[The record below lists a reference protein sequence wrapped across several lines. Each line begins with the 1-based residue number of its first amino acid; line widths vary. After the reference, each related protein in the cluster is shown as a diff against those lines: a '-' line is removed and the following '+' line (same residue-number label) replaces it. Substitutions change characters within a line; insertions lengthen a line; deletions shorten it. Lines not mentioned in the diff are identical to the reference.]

1 MRFACFNI
9 NFFLSILQ
17 LKIASGYI
25 LLLVLLCIVVFLIR
39 LEHEKMENLDSKE
52 HSTNMRRKAVNQ
64 TFEKLL
70 EFSFYD
76 HFLLIQDS
84 ADTRECMNSCKAAL
98 DALNGLKPYYA
109 AEQHSAIDTISM
121 LLLEKERLLH
131 EVMNTLSGFPRADS
145 LLLRKAPGIVRQ
157 VRDAGQPDTPP
168 AKKGRG
174 LLNVLIGGRNK
185 KSAYAD
191 RKEKEMRN
199 RKRQSSINGEFIR
212 LQKDMYSQYAD
223 YRKRLEV
230 CSDSLRCRNRE
241 LNASI
246 SDLIHDFERAAD
258 TQYTEDMEE
267 TVALRKQSYRIIL
280 SIAVISVL
288 LIILLYLLIHADI
301 RKRQKYRMTL
311 EAACSRNKE
320 LLVSRRNLML
330 SVSHDL
336 RAPLG
341 TVCEFAELMQHE
353 RDAGLVK
360 EFATN
365 ILHASR
371 HVIGLADNLLHY
383 YRLEEGKEQL
393 ENTVF
398 HLEQAIGNTVN
409 IYLSSARKK
418 GLGLTTE
425 IKSCDVLVRG
435 DSGRLVQILGNLL
448 SNAVKFT
455 HTGYI
460 HVGALYG
467 NGRLTLFVRDTGI
480 GIDKGWQQLIFSDF
494 EQVGSPTD
502 NGFGLGLAVTSRLV
516 SLLGGD
522 IHLESTPGC
531 GSTFEVRLP
540 LGEADTPDM
549 RDTPSDDSIPPDIRV
564 LYIDDDRMQLDAV
577 RRMYLR
583 YGIECDCC
591 TDIDGMVTALRRNR
605 HDLVLTDMRM
615 SDTDGYGV
623 LSLLRNSNIGRSGTI
638 PVLAVTARVDNDIAC
653 FRDAGFAG
661 CLRKPFSG
669 DELMA
674 ATRGVERPDFMSIM
688 EGEEYTDELLD
699 IFIEDTEV
707 GLAGIRDA
715 VSSGDY
721 EKLGNIIHKA
731 VPVWETIRIDVPL
744 QELAYM
750 GSLPPEKWVG
760 MSEERI
766 GRLVRA
772 VENAVRKAI
781 TLKEKMNGDNTCSGG

>member
-1 MRFACFNI
+1 MRS
-9 NFFLSILQ
+9 FLSILQ
-17 LKIASGYI
+17 LKIAGGYI
-25 LLLVLLCIVVFLIR
+25 LLLALLCAVVFLVR
-39 LEHEKMENLDSKE
+39 LEHGKMEELDSRE
-52 HSTNMRRKAVNQ
+52 HSTNMRRKAVNR

-70 EFSFYD
+70 EFSFHD
-76 HFLLIQDS
+76 HFLLMQDS
-84 ADTRECMNSCKAAL
+84 ADIRECGNSCAAAL

-109 AEQHSAIDTISM
+109 AEQHPAIDTVSM
-121 LLLEKERLLH
+121 LLLEKERLLY
-131 EVMNTLSGFPRADS
+131 ELTNTLSGFPRADS

-157 VRDAGQPDTPP
+157 VRDAGQPDTPS

-185 KSAYAD
+185 KSAYAN

-199 RKRQSSINGEFIR
+199 RKRQSSVNGEFIR

-223 YRKRLEV
+223 YRKRLEA

-241 LNASI
+241 LDARI
-246 SDLIHDFERAAD
+246 SGLIHDFERAAD
-258 TQYTEDMEE
+258 MQYTEDMEE
-267 TVALRKQSYRIIL
+267 TAALRRQSFRIIL

-311 EAACSRNKE
+311 EAACSRNEE

-353 RDAGLVK
+353 KDAGLVR
-360 EFATN
+360 EFAAN

-371 HVIGLADNLLHY
+371 HVIGLANNLLHY
-383 YRLEEGKEQL
+383 YRLEEGKEQP
-393 ENTVF
+393 ENAVF
-398 HLEQAIGNTVN
+398 HLGQTIGNAVRV
-409 IYLSSARKK
+409 YLPSAEKK

-435 DSGRLVQILGNLL
+435 DSGRLVRILGNLL

-455 HTGYI
+455 RTGYI
-460 HVGALYG
+460 HVGASYG
-467 NGRLTLFVRDTGI
+467 NGRLLLFVRDTST
-480 GIDKGWQQLIFSDF
+480 GIDKERQQLIFSDF
-494 EQVGSPTD
+494 EQAGFPTD
-502 NGFGLGLAVTSRLV
+502 GGFGLGLAVTSRLV

-522 IHLESTPGC
+522 IRVESTPGR

-540 LGEADTPDM
+540 LGEADMPDM
-549 RDTPSDDSIPPDIRV
+549 RDAASGDGLPLNIRV

-583 YGIECDCC
+583 HGIECDCC
-591 TDIDGMVTALRRNR
+591 TDIDGMVTTLRRNR

-623 LSLLRNSNIGRSGTI
+623 LALLRNSNIGQSGTL
-638 PVLAVTARVDNDIAC
+638 PVLAVTARVDSDAAR
-653 FRDAGFAG
+653 FREAGFAG
-661 CLRKPFSG
+661 CLHKPFSG

-674 ATRGVERPDFMSIM
+674 ATRGVERPDFTSVM
-688 EGEEYTDELLD
+688 EGEEHADELLD
-699 IFIEDTEV
+699 IFIEDTEA

-721 EKLGNIIHKA
+721 KKLGNIIHKA
-731 VPVWETIRIDVPL
+731 VPVWETIRIDIPL

-750 GSLPPEKWVG
+750 GSLPPEKWAG
-760 MSEERI
+760 MSDERI

-772 VENAVRKAI
+772 VENAVRKAV
-781 TLKEKMNGDNTCSGG
+781 TLKEKMNGDNTHSGG